1 MDGIYCSN
9 HGGRQANG
17 GVPAIDCL
25 PDVVAATA
33 GDVPVLFDSG
43 IRSGT
48 DVVKALALGATAVGI
63 GRPYAYGA
71 ALGGTDGIV
80 HVLRS
85 LLAEADLLMAV
96 DGYPSLDDLTPRR
109 CAACDSERHVA
120 PIDHR
125 QPPAREAADV
135 AHRAR
140 RTARQH
146 PAGHHCADPR
156 RSSGD
161 LPIGFARIGDEL
173 VIHGS
178 TGSPWLRQLADGAA
192 AAVSVTTL
200 DGVMVAR
207 CGFESS
213 FRFRSAVL
221 FGTFERIGDEDKV
234 GYLDQLVDTFI
245 PGRVAEL
252 RASSRKGTGRD
263 HGAAHADRGRQLVAE
278 GRRRLARGL
287 RRDIAAGVWAG
298 VVPLTTVY
306 GDPERSPDCDAAI
319 PVPPSVRAMRGPL
332 VNRRPG

>member
-1 MDGIYCSN
+1 MSHPSTTVSRLPEKQRTSRTELDELLDSTPLATIALIRDG
-9 HGGRQANG
+9 H
-17 GVPAIDCL
+17 
-25 PDVVAATA
+25 
-33 GDVPVLFDSG
+33 PVIF
-43 IRSGT
+43 
-48 DVVKALALGATAVGI
+48 
-63 GRPYAYGA
+63 
-71 ALGGTDGIV
+71 
-80 HVLRS
+80 
-85 LLAEADLLMAV
+85 
-96 DGYPSLDDLTPRR
+96 
-109 CAACDSERHVA
+109 
-120 PIDHR
+120 
-125 QPPAREAADV
+125 
-135 AHRAR
+135 
-140 RTARQH
+140 
-146 PAGHHCADPR
+146 
-156 RSSGD
+156 
-161 LPIGFARIGDEL
+161 PIGFARIGDEL

-221 FGTFERIGDEDKV
+221 FGAFERIGDEDKV

-252 RASSRKGTGRD
+252 RASSRKEL
-263 HGAAHADRGRQLVAE
+263 AATMALRMPIADDNWSLKVGGGWPE
-278 GRRRLARGL
+278 DSDE
-287 RRDIAAGVWAG
+287 DIAAGVWAG